1 MTCIFKT
8 LLSHSCR
15 YTYFLSYDIYGMIFQ
30 YITIQSIFVSIAKG
44 AQALC
49 RNWIRV
55 GLLLVSFLKLVS
67 KPWAHGQASCKWAL
81 IFSITT
87 QYFTTQARAQ
97 YKLCFFVM
105 YKLLWNT
112 QNNIS
117 SSIFF
122 LIGLLRSGKFSSR
135 PWAYPNMIM
144 MKFVRMIL
152 ISPILVTE

>member
-15 YTYFLSYDIYGMIFQ
+15 YTYFLSYDIYGMISQ
-30 YITIQSIFVSIAKG
+30 YITIQWIFVSIAKG

-49 RNWIRV
+49 RNWIGV
-55 GLLLVSFLKLVS
+55 GLLLVSFLNLVS
-67 KPWAHGQASCKWAL
+67 KPWAHGQASYKWAL

-87 QYFTTQARAQ
+87 QYFTTQAGAQ
-97 YKLCFFVM
+97 

-122 LIGLLRSGKFSSR
+122 LIGLLRYEKFSSR